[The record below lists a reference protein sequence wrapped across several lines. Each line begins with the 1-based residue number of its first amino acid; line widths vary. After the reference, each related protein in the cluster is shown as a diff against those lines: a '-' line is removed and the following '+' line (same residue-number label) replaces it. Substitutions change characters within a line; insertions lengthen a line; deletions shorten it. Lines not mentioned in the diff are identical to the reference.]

1 MKTSLAPL
9 LWLAPYVLR
18 YRRVAL
24 LALVALIVA
33 STSMVLVPVGVRN
46 IIDQGFAGADASS
59 VNRYFLGMIGVGVML
74 AFASAARYFC
84 VSWLGERV
92 IADVQTDVFEHI
104 LKLGQGFYETTQTGE
119 LLSRLTA
126 DTGLIRSA
134 VSTAISQTLR
144 NLLMLIAAFV
154 MMFLTSPKLSALV
167 LVVIPLIVLP
177 LVVSGRGVRKLTKG
191 AQDSLATAA
200 AHAGESLMGIRTLQ
214 AFTNEGPAAKRFA
227 ELIESA
233 FEAARKRLWAR
244 ATLTAVAMAL
254 VFSSVVGVL
263 WYGATAVMAREISS
277 GNLVQFVLYA
287 VFAAGALGE
296 LSEVYGEV
304 QQASGAAGRLA
315 ELMALEPEIASP
327 PKPKALPMPAQGR
340 VQFRDVSFRY
350 PSRPD
355 AVTLDNVSFEAAP
368 GETIAI
374 VGPSG
379 AGKSTLF
386 NLILR
391 FHDTARGSVLIDGVA
406 VNEADLAQ
414 LRRRLALVPQD
425 VTMFADTVAANIA
438 YGTPDA
444 PQSAVAVAARTA
456 NADGFIDALPQGYAT
471 LIGERGVTLSGGQR
485 QRLAVARAVLRNA
498 KILLL
503 DEATSALDAESEAEV
518 QKGLAGAMQG
528 RTTLV
533 IAHRLATVQRA
544 DRILV
549 MEAGRIVEEGTH
561 DALTRAGGLYARLA
575 AMQFREG
582 GAVRNLPSPPL
593 LAAERVARSAG

>member
-1 MKTSLAPL
+1 MKTNLAPL
-9 LWLAPYVLR
+9 VWLAPYVLR
-18 YRRVAL
+18 YKRIAL
-24 LALVALIVA
+24 IALIALVVA

-46 IIDQGFAGADASS
+46 IIDRGFAGADRAT
-59 VNRYFLGMIGVGVML
+59 VNLYFLRMIGVGVLL

-92 IADVQTDVFEHI
+92 VADVQTDVFQHV
-104 LKLGQGFYETTQTGE
+104 LKLGQGFYEKTQTGE

-126 DTGLIRSA
+126 DTGQIRSA

-154 MMFLTSPKLSALV
+154 MMFLTSTKLTLLV
-167 LVVIPLIVLP
+167 LVAIPLIVLP
-177 LVVSGRGVRKLTKG
+177 LVFSGRGVRKLTKE

-214 AFTNEGPAAKRFA
+214 AFTNELPAGKRFGD
-227 ELIESA
+227 LIETA
-233 FEAARKRLWAR
+233 FQAARKRLWAR
-244 ATLTAVAMAL
+244 ATLTAVAMSL

-263 WYGATAVMAREISS
+263 WYGATEVMGGQVSA

-304 QQASGAAGRLA
+304 QQAAGAAGRLS
-315 ELMALEPEIASP
+315 ELMALVPEIASP
-327 PKPKALPMPAQGR
+327 AHPKPLPRSTQGR
-340 VQFRDVSFRY
+340 LEFRNVSFRY
-350 PSRPD
+350 PSRPE
-355 AVTLDNVSFEAAP
+355 AATLDNVSFKAEP

-374 VGPSG
+374 IGPSG

-391 FHDTARGSVLIDGVA
+391 FHDASVGAVLIDGVP
-406 VNEADLAQ
+406 VNEADLADV
-414 LRRRLALVPQD
+414 RRRLALVPQD

-438 YGTPDA
+438 YGTPGA
-444 PQSAVAVAARTA
+444 SQAGIAAAARTA
-456 NADGFIDALPQGYAT
+456 NADAFIAALPHGYAT

-485 QRLAVARAVLRNA
+485 QRIVVARAVLRNA

-533 IAHRLATVQRA
+533 IAHRLATVIRA

-549 MEAGRIVEEGTH
+549 LDAGRIVEQGTH
-561 DALTRAGGLYARLA
+561 ETLTRAGGLYARLA
-575 AMQFREG
+575 AMQLRDG
-582 GAVRNLPSPPL
+582 SGVVGPL
-593 LAAERVARSAG
+593 FAPVEAA

>member
-18 YRRVAL
+18 YKRIGLLAL
-24 LALVALIVA
+24 LALVTA
-33 STSMVLVPVGVRN
+33 STSTVLVPVGVRS
-46 IIDQGFAGADASS
+46 IIDHGFAGADAGA
-59 VNRYFLGMIGVGVML
+59 VNGYFLGLMGVGLLL
-74 AFASAARYFC
+74 ACSSALRYFC

-92 IADVQTDVFEHI
+92 VADVQQDVFAHV
-104 LKLGQGFYETTQTGE
+104 LKLGQGFYETTQTGD

-134 VSTAISQTLR
+134 VSSAISQTLR

-154 MMFLTSPKLSALV
+154 MMFLTSPKLTLLV
-167 LVVIPLIVLP
+167 LVAIPLIVLP
-177 LVVSGRGVRKLTKG
+177 LVISGRGVRGLTKL
-191 AQDSLATAA
+191 AQDQLATAA
-200 AHAGESLMGIRTLQ
+200 AQAGESLMGIRTLQ
-214 AFTNEGPAAKRFA
+214 AFTNEGPAAQRFGA
-227 ELIESA
+227 LIESA

-244 ATLTAVAMAL
+244 ATLTAVAMSL
-254 VFSSVVGVL
+254 VFSSVIGVL
-263 WYGATAVMAREISS
+263 WYGATTVMAHAMSA
-277 GNLVQFVLYA
+277 GDLVQFVLYA
-287 VFAAGALGE
+287 VFAAGSLGE

-304 QQASGAAGRLA
+304 QQAAGASGRLS
-315 ELMALEPEIASP
+315 ELMALTPEIASP
-327 PKPKALPMPAQGR
+327 AHPKPLPSPAQGR
-340 VQFRDVSFRY
+340 VEFRDVSFRY

-355 AVTLDNVSFEAAP
+355 AATLDQVSFKAAP
-368 GETIAI
+368 GETIAV

-391 FHDTARGSVLIDGVA
+391 FHDPAMGAVLIDGVS
-406 VNEADLAQ
+406 VNEADLADV
-414 LRRRLALVPQD
+414 RRRLALVPQD
-425 VTMFADTVAANIA
+425 MTMFADTVSANIA
-438 YGTPDA
+438 YGTP
-444 PQSAVAVAARTA
+444 SASQADIAAAARTA
-456 NADGFIDALPQGYAT
+456 NAEAFIEALPQGYAT
-471 LIGERGVTLSGGQR
+471 MIGERGVTLSGGQR
-485 QRLAVARAVLRNA
+485 QRIAVARAVMRNA

-533 IAHRLATVQRA
+533 IAHRLATVQGA

-561 DALTRAGGLYARLA
+561 EALSRSGGLYARLA

-582 GAVRNLPSPPL
+582 GVAPVKSGRAV
-593 LAAERVARSAG
+593 AAR

>member
-1 MKTSLAPL
+1 MTSISPL
-9 LWLAPYVLR
+9 FWLAPYVLR
-18 YRRVAL
+18 YKRIAL
-24 LALVALIVA
+24 IALVALVIA
-33 STSMVLVPVGVRN
+33 STSMVLVPVGVRY
-46 IIDQGFAGADASS
+46 IIDLGFAGTNAGSI
-59 VNRYFLGMIGVGVML
+59 NRYFLSLIGVGVLL
-74 AFASAARYFC
+74 AVASATRYFC

-92 IADVQTDVFEHI
+92 VADVQADVFGHV
-104 LKLGQGFYETTQTGE
+104 LTLGQGFYEKTQTGE

-126 DTGLIRSA
+126 DTGLIRAA
-134 VSTAISQTLR
+134 VSSAISQTLR

-154 MMFLTSPKLSALV
+154 MMFLTSTKLTLLV
-167 LVVIPLIVLP
+167 LVAIPLIVLP
-177 LVVSGRGVRKLTKG
+177 LVFSGRGVRKLTKQ
-191 AQDSLATAA
+191 AQDQLATAA

-214 AFTNEGPAAKRFA
+214 AFTNEIPAARHFGA
-227 ELIESA
+227 LIEAA
-233 FEAARKRLWAR
+233 FEASRQRLWAR
-244 ATLTAVAMAL
+244 ATLTAVAMSL
-254 VFSSVVGVL
+254 IFSSVVGVL
-263 WYGATAVMAREISS
+263 WYGATQVLAQQISA

-304 QQASGAAGRLA
+304 QQAAGAAGRLS
-315 ELMALEPEIASP
+315 ELMTLKPEIASP
-327 PKPKALPMPAQGR
+327 AKPRPLPQPAQGR
-340 VQFRDVSFRY
+340 LEFRDVSFRY
-350 PSRPD
+350 PTRPD
-355 AVTLDNVSFEAAP
+355 AATLDKVSFKAAP

-391 FHDTARGSVLIDGVA
+391 FHDPAMGSVLIDGVP
-406 VNEADLAQ
+406 VNEADLAEV
-414 LRRRLALVPQD
+414 RRRLALVPQD
-425 VTMFADTVAANIA
+425 VTLFADTVAANIA

-444 PQSAVAVAARTA
+444 AQADIAAAARTA
-456 NADGFIDALPQGYAT
+456 NADAFIEALPLGYAT
-471 LIGERGVTLSGGQR
+471 LVGERGVTLSGGQR
-485 QRLAVARAVLRNA
+485 QRIAVARAVLRDA

-533 IAHRLATVQRA
+533 IAHRLATIQRA

-561 DALTRAGGLYARLA
+561 ETLSRAGGLYARLA

-582 GAVRNLPSPPL
+582 GAVPG
-593 LAAERVARSAG
+593 VAKRRLG

>member
-1 MKTSLAPL
+1 MKTSLTPL

-18 YRRVAL
+18 HKRVAL
-24 LALVALIVA
+24 IALAALIVA
-33 STSMVLVPVGVRN
+33 SASTVLVPVGVRS
-46 IIDQGFAGADASS
+46 IIDHGFAGADAGA
-59 VNRYFLGMIGVGVML
+59 VNGYFLGLMGVGLLL
-74 AFASAARYFC
+74 ACSSALRYFC

-92 IADVQTDVFEHI
+92 VADVQQDVFAHV
-104 LKLGQGFYETTQTGE
+104 LKLGQGFYETTQTGD

-134 VSTAISQTLR
+134 VSSAISQTLR

-154 MMFLTSPKLSALV
+154 MMFLTSPKLTLLV
-167 LVVIPLIVLP
+167 LVAIPLIVLP
-177 LVVSGRGVRKLTKG
+177 LVISGRGVRGLTKL
-191 AQDSLATAA
+191 AQDQLATAA
-200 AHAGESLMGIRTLQ
+200 AQAGESLMGIRTLQ
-214 AFTNEGPAAKRFA
+214 AFTNEGPAAQRFGA
-227 ELIESA
+227 LIESA

-244 ATLTAVAMAL
+244 ATLTAVAMSL
-254 VFSSVVGVL
+254 VFSSVIGVL
-263 WYGATAVMAREISS
+263 WYGATTVMAHAMSA
-277 GNLVQFVLYA
+277 GDLVQFVLYA
-287 VFAAGALGE
+287 VFAAGSLGE

-304 QQASGAAGRLA
+304 QQAAGAAGRLS
-315 ELMALEPEIASP
+315 ELMALTPEIASP
-327 PKPKALPMPAQGR
+327 AKPRALPQPPQGR
-340 VQFRDVSFRY
+340 VEFRDVSFRY

-355 AVTLDNVSFEAAP
+355 AATLDKVSFKAAP
-368 GETIAI
+368 GETIAV

-391 FHDTARGSVLIDGVA
+391 FNDATMGAVLIDSVP
-406 VNEADLAQ
+406 VNEADLADV
-414 LRRRLALVPQD
+414 RRRLALVPQD
-425 VTMFADTVAANIA
+425 VTMFAETVGANIA
-438 YGTPDA
+438 YGTPGASQADIA
-444 PQSAVAVAARTA
+444 AAARTA
-456 NADGFIDALPQGYAT
+456 NADGFVEALPHGYQT

-485 QRLAVARAVLRNA
+485 QRIAVARAVLRNA

-533 IAHRLATVQRA
+533 IAHRLATIQRA

-561 DALTRAGGLYARLA
+561 DTLTRAGGLYARLA

-582 GAVRNLPSPPL
+582 G
-593 LAAERVARSAG
+593 VALNGHGPEPAQRRLG